1 MLNDVDFS
9 FKNLSV
15 LEKILIVVIA
25 VLVLAILSF
34 SVGVIVGR

>member
-25 VLVLAILSF
+25 FLFLAILSF
-34 SVGVIVGR
+34 TVGVIVGR